1 MGQVVVELS
10 GDEAK
15 LLRSLQ
21 KIIGEN
27 AKVGDS
33 FKKTQ
38 KSGKDASDTLATGLN
53 KLKGELAGAI
63 GAYASV
69 QTAITLVAD
78 AQSKW
83 IKTQENSLSLAK
95 ELAAA
100 QQEAA
105 KNLAGNS
112 IQSISDTLQKKVP
125 EIALKASFSDLP
137 KLTTALGSA
146 SSILQDDAKAAS
158 AAEVAAMLTRNTK
171 DDLQST
177 TTSTADVMKA
187 ANLQSGRQA
196 MALLLSAGAV
206 ARPEELPKLASGAS
220 KAIYAGVNASP
231 NQSPEQAAK
240 EAAALYAVFSKV
252 DKQGESA
259 STAAIQFIDLLRE
272 TFNPNRDEA
281 IKRDERITELT
292 REAVVTP
299 DKLIAIEQAQLEAR
313 QKQKLADRLSPD
325 NQTDAAQKIRLEAQ
339 AAQANIDKSFRS
351 AGFNAEEQR
360 QFLRA
365 EQVMKESR
373 EKGDLQKAGMFE
385 IGRQNIINSA
395 GLSDRDTEELRRL
408 NLQRELA
415 KQDPGTLQG
424 RLELIQKNP
433 ELLRTAEANLK
444 GEAAFKPIAQGFFDP
459 QSVHMQG
466 LAEAFKNVTT
476 DTKVFDESLQTMTIT
491 PQQKNALAS
500 EVVDTRINTN
510 RMRDVAGSSMAQI
523 RSIEERALTE
533 TSVDYTTYMGA
544 GIQSSFAPRR
554 SQSDTGSAAEYTMRV
569 LQDREGYLRTKPT
582 DEALI
587 QKIELLITSMEQ
599 VINLS
604 KATPGVSEAS
614 IQHQTEILEA
624 TRESFEKRL
633 DRQNANQQRNAN
645 GGAQMMNAQQN
656 KLRN

>member
-21 KIIGEN
+21 KIIDQNG
-27 AKVGDS
+27 KVGDS
-33 FKKTQ
+33 FKRTQ
-38 KSGKDASDTLATGLN
+38 KNGKDASDALTTGLN
-53 KLKGELAGAI
+53 KLKGELLGMA

-69 QTAITLVAD
+69 STAISLVAD
-78 AQSKW
+78 AQERWK
-83 IKTQENSLSLAK
+83 QNQQASLSLAK

-105 KNLAGNS
+105 KNLAGNP

-158 AAEVAAMLTRNTK
+158 ATETAAILTRNTK

-187 ANLQSGRQA
+187 ANLQSGKEA

-272 TFNPNRDEA
+272 TFNPNRDET

-313 QKQKLADRLSPD
+313 QKQKIADRLSPD

-351 AGFNAEEQR
+351 AGFNAEEQK
-360 QFLRA
+360 QFLRS

-408 NLQRELA
+408 NLQRQLA
-415 KQDPGTLQG
+415 KQDPGSLQG
-424 RLELIQKNP
+424 RLELVQKNP

-459 QSVHMQG
+459 KSVHMQG
-466 LAEAFKNVTT
+466 LADAFKNVTT
-476 DTKVFDESLQTMTIT
+476 DPKVFEESVQTMTIT
-491 PQQKNALAS
+491 PQQKTALAI
-500 EVVDTRINTN
+500 EKADTRSNVGDMKDTVGANIAA
-510 RMRDVAGSSMAQI
+510 MRDM
-523 RSIEERALTE
+523 EEKALAK
-533 TSVDYTTYMGA
+533 TSVDYATTIESKLY
-544 GIQSSFAPRR
+544 SFSRPL
-554 SQSDTGSAAEYTMRV
+554 QNPENAAEFSMQR
-569 LQDREGYLRTKPT
+569 LSDREKYFENTKNTNETIIP
-582 DEALI
+582 
-587 QKIELLITSMEQ
+587 KIELLITTMEQ
-599 VINLS
+599 VIALS
-604 KATPGVSEAS
+604 RATPGVSEAS
-614 IQHQTEILEA
+614 IQRQTEILEA